1 MQLRSEILEFH
12 RNGIILFENVTNLRF
27 QVPQDF
33 FWAFFVLLKDWLFRG
48 DHPVVAQMSLQ
59 VYAMWVFRI
68 EKPPLAAQRQNR
80 RDFVDLE
87 FASEYA
93 LTATH
98 MQRIASEMRVPL
110 FEGFTMP
117 ASNSDSETAAM
128 YKQIL
133 LRPTAVVLSDE
144 PQDVRLVKA
153 FQQFCAY
160 NHDQAKSS
168 AGANAF
174 TRNWLAFAEQQDA
187 QALIARHRFLARYEW
202 PSLWE
207 TQELQDELYMIWLQ
221 ESDDMEE
228 APPCD
233 AVPEYCH
240 DREKPRATLQQYV
253 ALVGTEVA
261 LNLEGIARAR
271 LEKRPRQYQSDAAVH
286 QAYMQT
292 TTGGGAEQADGEEA
306 ELPQTGEA
314 QKTVLTYFEPVPW
327 DISSLEDMQ
336 QVLSFK
342 HRVRLTPFA
351 KALLELP
358 CMQMPTLDLSC
369 AADPQRVH
377 GAQYLLASA
386 PTAQVL
392 ELAALQSSRM
402 EINHKEEDL
411 DISDDAKD
419 EAQAAAPLTPECF
432 SNQDVYAT
440 PSAYISA
447 LINKV
452 PADEQLT
459 RDQTLFV
466 ARFAQ
471 ACDEA
476 WEDEQKP
483 PNQRKVHHMLLL
495 GQGGSGKTHVVQ
507 KLVFTAVSYIWP
519 SQSEDEPTLMVVAS
533 SNAQAKNISTVNVK
547 ARTMHNA
554 SGMRVQH
561 LINTKMRPGNKQ
573 KQLVRLW
580 NQVRVLII
588 EEVSM
593 VAAANYNML
602 DFRSMCGRSMSHDV
616 SEVNY
621 KNPNHHFGRIPI
633 VIHLGDF
640 LQLSPTANIGLI
652 QDVNAKREDGSYK
665 YAEPPDVEIQ
675 HAIRLFKAIPH
686 VFELRGTK
694 RFKAGDPL
702 IQLLA
707 CMRIGRRIPQRVW
720 KTFEKNFATDN
731 DGVLDPRHKSPKF
744 SQGFWMAIYWE
755 TLARQMSQRA
765 QRDALSL

>member
-1 MQLRSEILEFH
+1 
-12 RNGIILFENVTNLRF
+12 
-27 QVPQDF
+27 
-33 FWAFFVLLKDWLFRG
+33 
-48 DHPVVAQMSLQ
+48 
-59 VYAMWVFRI
+59 
-68 EKPPLAAQRQNR
+68 
-80 RDFVDLE
+80 
-87 FASEYA
+87 
-93 LTATH
+93 
-98 MQRIASEMRVPL
+98 
-110 FEGFTMP
+110 
-117 ASNSDSETAAM
+117 M

-153 FQQFCAY
+153 FQQFCNY
-160 NHDQAKSS
+160 NHDQTKSS

-174 TRNWLAFAEQQDA
+174 TRNWLAFAKQQDT

-207 TQELQDELYMIWLQ
+207 TQEVQDELYMLWLQ
-221 ESDDMEE
+221 DFDDSEETPPHES
-228 APPCD
+228 
-233 AVPEYCH
+233 VPEHCH

-253 ALVGTEVA
+253 SLVGTEVA

-292 TTGGGAEQADGEEA
+292 TTGGGAEQDNREEADG
-306 ELPQTGEA
+306 PQTGEA
-314 QKTVLTYFEPVPW
+314 PKTVLSYFEPVPW

-336 QVLSFK
+336 QVLDFK

-351 KALLELP
+351 KELLELP
-358 CMQMPTLDLSC
+358 CMHMPTLDFSC
-369 AADPQRVH
+369 VADLQRAH
-377 GAQYLLASA
+377 GADWRNRYLLASA
-386 PTAQVL
+386 PTAQLL
-392 ELAALQSSRM
+392 EVAALQSSRM
-402 EINHKEEDL
+402 EISHKEEDL
-411 DISDDAKD
+411 DIDDAAED
-419 EAQAAAPLTPECF
+419 EASAAAPLPTECF

-447 LINKV
+447 LICKL
-452 PADEQLT
+452 PTDEQLT

-476 WEDEQKP
+476 WKDEQKP

-507 KLVFTAVSYIWP
+507 KLVFTAVCYIWP
-519 SQSEDEPTLMVVAS
+519 SQNEDEPTLMVVAS

-547 ARTMHNA
+547 GRTMHNA
-554 SGMRVQH
+554 SGMRVQQ

-573 KQLVRLW
+573 KSLVRLW

-602 DFRSMCGRSMSHDV
+602 DFRSMCGRSLSHDV

-621 KNPNHHFGRIPI
+621 KKPDHHFGRIPI

-694 RFKAGDPL
+694 RFKPGDPL
-702 IQLLA
+702 IQFLT
-707 CMRIGRRIPQRVW
+707 CMRTGRRIPQRVW
-720 KTFEKNFATDN
+720 KIFEKTFATDN
-731 DGVLDPRHKSPKF
+731 DGVLDPRHRSPKF
-744 SQGFWMAIYWE
+744 SQGFWMSIYWE

-765 QRDALSL
+765 QHDSLNLGVPMVFLQAVDECNSIDRVAAQRLLNVPNMHTTGHIHGVLPSHVGMRCRLTVKFNSKLGLVQEQKGTIVDFLFKDEDRERYNQCAPGQLFRPRYLPAGESCSIFMETN